1 MANINEILARAAA
14 LRNETA
20 LNSID
25 PERAGGIMY
34 DTLIALN
41 ELWLQQGAALVLS
54 KIYASVAAMNADTSP
69 VSDLTGRPIRPGMV
83 VVIASSDS
91 DNGSVYRYN
100 GPDSPSWSLV
110 GKIGNLEPVDSLDSD
125 STQLPLAARQGKVLD
140 EKISQLGQN
149 LLYFK
154 NEVEEKLYPITFS
167 GRKAYVFDGVDDVM
181 TLNSPITLERDGDFV
196 EICVSTTL
204 IDANKDI
211 ATGHSTGG
219 TNNLYSF
226 AYRQHPTNPN
236 YKYPAL
242 AFSRNRFFGRMADSG
257 ATWIG
262 LFQASAGIGD
272 IPNAEQTTM
281 QVIKVAFV
289 NGWIRFYVNGVEL
302 DTNGLT
308 PSGYQPIPYQYA
320 SGDKIVI
327 NGFGQTSG
335 SSAWFGKIYSIK
347 TKDGYIDLSAQTFNG
362 AVVSIEGAYSL
373 EEVLNEQRAEIA
385 SNVKYLECG
394 SSESDDKI
402 ITNES
407 FVLSE
412 SCRFTIKFTHRNSKT
427 NPTLK
432 IGGTAEK
439 ALYYNGSVASSENTW
454 SDGDT
459 LDVYYDG
466 EKYNAFPLKPVSA
479 APFDENGMI
488 ARTLRDGLAFAK
500 LSIPPSPWFDGE
512 GVGYDYLSYLDK
524 RIAGVPDGKSFIFIT
539 DTHYATNK
547 KHSAELIDYV
557 RRKLG
562 IRTIISGG
570 DVENESANNLTNA
583 VSQWVNFNN
592 DFVTRLGKDF
602 KQVCGDHDHNGAG
615 AAAGIAFKYQ
625 FVQKMLNGY
634 CEDSIIYDT
643 LYEDDSALQALT
655 SGWTTDDKAEYNAWQ
670 KMHYYFDDET
680 INTRFIVLHTG
691 WSGAVGLAVDYFGD
705 ADVLNDYNA
714 AKLQMDFL
722 YRALTT
728 ASPNQNI
735 VVAGHNT
742 ISSLRTTIEGVT
754 GRRMNVNR
762 VVANSL
768 WYGIHRMLHAF
779 KNKTVSQ
786 SVPYRNWT
794 DYKNGGSKTYDF
806 TSVKDCGV
814 IMEIGGDI
822 HYDMLGASRLN
833 GNTIELVAIE
843 NVVELRVP
851 TNGTLQPGDIPTVTT
866 TTDGIDRNYRGII
879 AVPGDGYNDETDSF
893 PLNHSFNDGDSDYTD
908 KTQSFDIVTI
918 TPNAIHFTRIGDG
931 RDRVVTLNP

>member
-1 MANINEILARAAA
+1 MN
-14 LRNETA
+14 TA
-20 LNSID
+20 
-25 PERAGGIMY
+25 
-34 DTLIALN
+34 
-41 ELWLQQGAALVLS
+41 
-54 KIYASVAAMNADTSP
+54 
-69 VSDLTGRPIRPGMV
+69 
-83 VVIASSDS
+83 
-91 DNGSVYRYN
+91 
-100 GPDSPSWSLV
+100 
-110 GKIGNLEPVDSLDSD
+110 
-125 STQLPLAARQGKVLD
+125 
-140 EKISQLGQN
+140 
-149 LLYFK
+149 
-154 NEVEEKLYPITFS
+154 
-167 GRKAYVFDGVDDVM
+167 
-181 TLNSPITLERDGDFV
+181 
-196 EICVSTTL
+196 
-204 IDANKDI
+204 
-211 ATGHSTGG
+211 
-219 TNNLYSF
+219 
-226 AYRQHPTNPN
+226 
-236 YKYPAL
+236 
-242 AFSRNRFFGRMADSG
+242 
-257 ATWIG
+257 
-262 LFQASAGIGD
+262 
-272 IPNAEQTTM
+272 
-281 QVIKVAFV
+281 
-289 NGWIRFYVNGVEL
+289 
-302 DTNGLT
+302 GLT

-327 NGFGQTSG
+327 NGFGQTNG
-335 SSAWFGKIYSIK
+335 NGAWFGKIYSIK
-347 TKDGYIDLSAQTFNG
+347 TKDGFIDLSQQTFNG
-362 AVVSIEGAYSL
+362 TEESIPERNLDSILGAQKT
-373 EEVLNEQRAEIA
+373 ETVA
-385 SNVKYLECG
+385 NVKYISCG
-394 SSESDDKI
+394 SAESDDKVVE
-402 ITNES
+402 NDG

-412 SCRFTIKFTHRNSKT
+412 NCRFAIKFTHKNSKT
-427 NPTLK
+427 GPTLK
-432 IGGTAEK
+432 IGDTA
-439 ALYYNGSVASSENTW
+439 ANPLYYNGSAASSENTW

-459 LDVYYDG
+459 LDIYYDG
-466 EKYNAFPLKPVSA
+466 SKYNAFPLKSA
-479 APFDENGMI
+479 SVTPLNENGVI
-488 ARTLRDGLAFAK
+488 SKILRDGLAFSK
-500 LSIPPSPWFDGE
+500 LSIPTSPWFDGE

-524 RIAGVPDGKSFIFIT
+524 RIASVPAGQSFIFIT
-539 DTHYATNK
+539 DTHYVTNK

-625 FVQKMLNGY
+625 FVQKMMNGY

-655 SGWTTDDKAEYNAWQ
+655 PGWTADDKAEYNAWQ

-691 WSGAVGLAVDYFGD
+691 WSGAVGLAVDYFDD

-742 ISSLRTTIEGVT
+742 ISALRTTIEGVT
-754 GRRMNVNR
+754 GQRMNVNS

-786 SVPYRNWT
+786 AVPYRNWT

-806 TSVKDCGV
+806 TSVQDCGV

-822 HYDMLGASRLN
+822 HYDMLGASRLS
-833 GNTIELVAIE
+833 GNTVELVAIE
-843 NVVELRVP
+843 NVVELKVP
-851 TNGTLQPGDIPTVTT
+851 TNGTLQSGDIPTVTT

-893 PLNHSFNDGDSDYTD
+893 PLNHSFNDVDSDYTD

-931 RDRVVTLNP
+931 RDRVVTLNS